1 MVYFSTSAVFIL
13 LYNYVRV
20 KEIFR
25 EVPMLEEES
34 GVLKHS
40 VSIFVVEVFVVFLNC
55 ICQTKSLAV
64 ISACVYFKG
73 SVIIGELLGNLAIDI
88 TL

>member
-1 MVYFSTSAVFIL
+1 
-13 LYNYVRV
+13 
-20 KEIFR
+20 
-25 EVPMLEEES
+25 MLEEES

-88 TL
+88 TLWLQGTLKGRDSEKLKNW